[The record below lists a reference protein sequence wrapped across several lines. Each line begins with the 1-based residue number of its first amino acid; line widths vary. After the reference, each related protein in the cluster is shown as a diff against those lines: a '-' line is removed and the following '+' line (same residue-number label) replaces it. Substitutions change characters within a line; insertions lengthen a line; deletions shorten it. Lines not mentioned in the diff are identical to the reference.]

1 MSYHEWYPPPSKPI
15 TTQQG
20 LKARSKRGDFT
31 KNWWATR
38 WLQAL
43 EGLLDAGRLRRGRR
57 YARAGQ
63 VLSVEERTGGVIAKV
78 QGSRSKPYRVK
89 IDLEPLNDAQWE
101 QVTEA
106 MATNALFS
114 ARLLAGE
121 MPEDIEE
128 AFRAANTSLFPNR
141 RGELRTTC
149 SCPDWAE
156 VCKHTA
162 AVHYILSERFDED
175 PFLLFR
181 LRGRTAEQ
189 LTSAL
194 SALLHG
200 TGGVPEENASEPDV
214 LPLEVQLDHFWEASP
229 MLDAV
234 NVSIKPPAVP
244 LSVLRRLGQPGFV
257 SEDLE
262 RLLAPAYT
270 AISKAALE
278 AALGKGSGADVQT
291 REEEEEEEA

>member
-1 MSYHEWYPPPSKPI
+1 VSYHEWYPPPSKPI

-38 WLQAL
+38 WIQAL
-43 EGLLDAGRLRRGRR
+43 EGLLDAGRLRRGKR

-63 VLSVEERTGGVIAKV
+63 VLSIEERTGGVIAKV
-78 QGSRSKPYRVK
+78 QGSRSKPYRVN
-89 IDLEPLNDAQWE
+89 IELEPLNDAQWE

-106 MATNALFS
+106 MAANALFA

-128 AFRAANTSLFPNR
+128 TFRAANTSLFPTY

-162 AVHYILSERFDED
+162 AVHYILGERFDED

-194 SALLHG
+194 SALRAPEEA
-200 TGGVPEENASEPDV
+200 PEENAGEPDAP
-214 LPLEVQLDHFWEASP
+214 PLEEQLDHFWEASP

-257 SEDLE
+257 GEDLE
-262 RLLAPAYT
+262 RLLAPTYT
-270 AISKAALE
+270 AISRAALE
-278 AALGKGSGADVQT
+278 ASLGEDSGADVRT
-291 REEEEEEEA
+291 REEEA

>member
-1 MSYHEWYPPPSKPI
+1 VSYHEWYPPPSKPI

-78 QGSRSKPYRVK
+78 QGSRSKPYRVN
-89 IDLEPLNDAQWE
+89 IELEPLNDTQWE

-106 MATNALFS
+106 MAANALFA

-128 AFRAANTSLFPNR
+128 AFRAANTSLFPTR
-141 RGELRTTC
+141 RGELRTAC
-149 SCPDWAE
+149 SCPDPAE

-194 SALLHG
+194 SALRG
-200 TGGVPEENASEPDV
+200 TGEAPEAAGEPDDDT
-214 LPLEVQLDHFWEASP
+214 PLEEQLDHFWEASP

-270 AISKAALE
+270 AISRAALE
-278 AALGKGSGADVQT
+278 AALGESSGADDVQT
-291 REEEEEEEA
+291 REEEA